1 MKTNNSEPKMTRAEF
16 DAIIKLEAEAKQAKR
31 QARADKK
38 AKKLKKAKRKA
49 KADKK
54 AKKLKKAERMVRK
67 IRRDLREAKLK
78 VKALAGATTTPKPDE
93 IEATP
98 EAIEATPEPKKTGKG
113 KKAEAKEA
121 KANGKG
127 KKAEAKEGKKNSKK
141 K

>member
-1 MKTNNSEPKMTRAEF
+1 MMKTNNSEPKMTRAEF

-31 QARADKK
+31 QVRADKK

-78 VKALAGATTTPKPDE
+78 VKALAGATTPKHEE

-98 EAIEATPEPKKTGKG
+98 EEIEATPEPKKNSKG
-113 KKAEAKEA
+113 KKAGAKEA
-121 KANGKG
+121 KAN
-127 KKAEAKEGKKNSKK
+127 KNK
-141 K
+141 

>member
-1 MKTNNSEPKMTRAEF
+1 MTGKNNEPKMTRAEF

-38 AKKLKKAKRKA
+38 AKKLKKANRKL

-54 AKKLKKAERMVRK
+54 AKKLKKAERNVRR

-78 VKALAGATTTPKPDE
+78 VKKITGVTTPAVEE

-98 EAIEATPEPKKTGKG
+98 ESIEATPEPKKKVKGEKAEPKVKKAAGKG
-113 KKAEAKEA
+113 K
-121 KANGKG
+121 
-127 KKAEAKEGKKNSKK
+127 
-141 K
+141 